1 MVQIIPNSAIIKG
14 SIADILPYDM
24 QAGYSILVLRVKTA
38 VEKGGEA
45 FLFNK
50 AEDSKIKVL
59 ISDQQIGELKLK
71 VKDTIEGEVRKL
83 NIELWKAVN
92 ITSK

>member
-14 SIADILPYDM
+14 SVSEIIPYDK
-24 QAGYSILVLRVKTA
+24 QAGYSILVLKVNA
-38 VEKGGEA
+38 AEEKKEEA

-59 ISDQQIGELKLK
+59 ISNQQIGELKLK
-71 VKDTIEGEVRKL
+71 VKDTIEGELKKV
-83 NIELWKAVN
+83 NIDLWKAVD